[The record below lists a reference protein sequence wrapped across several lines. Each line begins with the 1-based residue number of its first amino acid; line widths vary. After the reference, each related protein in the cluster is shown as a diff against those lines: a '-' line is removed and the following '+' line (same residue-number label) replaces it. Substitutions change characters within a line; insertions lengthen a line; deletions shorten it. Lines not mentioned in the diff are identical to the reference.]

1 MCGPRYGLGFLAES
15 GLPESLGK
23 FFQKAVAVFDSGG
36 GGLGQP
42 REPMP
47 GCQVQL
53 CRCKGVGA
61 APVQS
66 QPVPEPPEPE
76 FLVVSDAPVRCG
88 VSERPSLAFFQRPCD
103 CTGVSVRA
111 PGYLCQGDPEGIRV
125 ELVRLGGVR
134 NKFDHLVPAGLEGPA
149 ASGMFAGQDAP
160 LLVTEGAG
168 AGG

>member
-1 MCGPRYGLGFLAES
+1 MCGPRYGLGFLAEP

-23 FFQKAVAVFDSGG
+23 LFQKAVAVFDSGG

-42 REPMP
+42 REPLP

-66 QPVPEPPEPE
+66 QPVPEPPESE
-76 FLVVSDAPVRCG
+76 FLFVSDAPVCGG

-111 PGYLCQGDPEGIRV
+111 PGYLCQGDLEGIRV
-125 ELVRLGGVR
+125 ELVRPGGAPGEP
-134 NKFDHLVPAGLEGPA
+134 DHLVPAGLVGPA
-149 ASGMFAGQDAP
+149 ALGMFA
-160 LLVTEGAG
+160 
-168 AGG
+168 